1 MGVGHLIPIEEPLL
15 AEGEGQCSTQVEP
28 SLSQPQKAPQGPID
42 ANQRKI
48 QDPQPNEHDQDQDQE
63 DSGEPSPMVDQGQAQ
78 DDEQAHYDGQDED
91 QNGGDDQV
99 TSQESLEEADSHR
112 KRMTETKL
120 KNHGVELQNILGSLD
135 SKVVTRRQLA
145 NFSKHHAF
153 VSCVEPKKVFEALE
167 DADWLKAMHEELHN
181 FKRNKVLTLVERTT
195 HKNINIIGTKWI
207 FKNKQDANG
216 VVIRNK
222 ARLVAQ
228 GYSQKEGID
237 YGETFTPVA
246 CLESIRMLLAYA
258 AHHDFI
264 LHQMD
269 VKSAFLNGP
278 LRELVY
284 VKQPPG
290 FEDPKSPNHVYK
302 LDKTLYGL
310 KQAPRAWYV
319 HLSELLRDRGFDV
332 GLIDPTLFT
341 KVADTLQTYL

>member
-1 MGVGHLIPIEEPLL
+1 VRFDENDGSRVEQSGVCDVGDEIPPHAIRRMGVGHLIPIEEPLL

-112 KRMTETKL
+112 KRMIETKL

-167 DADWLKAMHEELHN
+167 DADWLKGLFVSALPSFPLEKATLTKQRAGFGHRLCQSQS
-181 FKRNKVLTLVERTT
+181 RNYTVRAKHGARCFLQLRHLKTNRYIGLPLTLA
-195 HKNINIIGTKWI
+195 I
-207 FKNKQDANG
+207 F
-216 VVIRNK
+216 
-222 ARLVAQ
+222 
-228 GYSQKEGID
+228 
-237 YGETFTPVA
+237 T
-246 CLESIRMLLAYA
+246 
-258 AHHDFI
+258 
-264 LHQMD
+264 
-269 VKSAFLNGP
+269 
-278 LRELVY
+278 
-284 VKQPPG
+284 
-290 FEDPKSPNHVYK
+290 
-302 LDKTLYGL
+302 
-310 KQAPRAWYV
+310 
-319 HLSELLRDRGFDV
+319 
-332 GLIDPTLFT
+332 
-341 KVADTLQTYL
+341 